1 MTVLLATSAGPFLL
15 VCAVVALTV
24 LTTALACYFF
34 L

>member
-1 MTVLLATSAGPFLL
+1 MIVLLATSTGPLLL

-24 LTTALACYFF
+24 FTTLLACYFF